1 VKGSVLD
8 DVALVMTPDDTVAT
22 AIDDLDAGHELVAD
36 DRTLVL
42 SEAIEFGHK
51 FALSDIEVGEEITKY
66 GAVIG
71 RASEPIAAGDWVH
84 VHNCESTRGRGDL
97 DAATKGD
104 DAATDGEGEKAGGET
119 A

>member
-1 VKGSVLD
+1 MKGSVLD
-8 DVALVMTPDDTVAT
+8 DVALVMTPDDTAAT
-22 AIDDLDAGHELVAD
+22 AIDDLDGGHELVAD

-97 DAATKGD
+97 DAAT
-104 DAATDGEGEKAGGET
+104 DGEGEKAGGET